1 MFLSLCS
8 TCLSYLFLQQLSMP
22 CCVQVM
28 EKQLVVN
35 VEDDPEPGSV
45 EELGQDFISCQG
57 KAHTSPIPLPGSMAL
72 PPFSNVV
79 SRQALNI
86 PTRFHGKQ
94 SMTPM

>member
-1 MFLSLCS
+1 MFSLLILDISTELSK
-8 TCLSYLFLQQLSMP
+8 P

-79 SRQALNI
+79 SRQAFNI
-86 PTRFHGKQ
+86 NFYGKLIGWHVRGK
-94 SMTPM
+94 